1 MMTEKE
7 IEAFLGELD
16 GRTSTRGEAAI
27 KKVRF
32 SPLDTL
38 PQERPI
44 KTGLGHIEDVKV
56 VISAEL
62 GEITM
67 KFRDVL
73 NLDVDS
79 VIDLNKSAGDA
90 INIYINDK
98 KAALGEIIVVN
109 DSFAVRINSMI
120 PPKKLKR
127 ETNHGQ

>member
-16 GRTSTRGEAAI
+16 GGASTRGEAAI

-32 SPLDTL
+32 PPLDAL
-38 PQERPI
+38 QKDRAM

-62 GEITM
+62 GDTTM
-67 KFRDVL
+67 KFRDIL
-73 NLDVDS
+73 NLDVGS
-79 VIDLNKSAGDA
+79 VLDLEKSAGDA

-98 KAALGEIIVVN
+98 KTALGEIIIVN
-109 DSFAVRINSMI
+109 DSFAVSIYSMI
-120 PPKKLKR
+120 PPKTLRR
-127 ETNHGQ
+127 ETNHG

>member
-16 GRTSTRGEAAI
+16 GGTSTRGEAAI

-32 SPLDTL
+32 PPLDTL
-38 PQERPI
+38 QQERTI
-44 KTGLGHIEDVKV
+44 KTGLGHIEDVNV

-62 GEITM
+62 GEITL

-79 VIDLNKSAGDA
+79 VLDLNKSAGDA

-98 KAALGEIIVVN
+98 KAAHGEIIIVN

-120 PPKKLKR
+120 PPKTLKR
-127 ETNHGQ
+127 ETNHG